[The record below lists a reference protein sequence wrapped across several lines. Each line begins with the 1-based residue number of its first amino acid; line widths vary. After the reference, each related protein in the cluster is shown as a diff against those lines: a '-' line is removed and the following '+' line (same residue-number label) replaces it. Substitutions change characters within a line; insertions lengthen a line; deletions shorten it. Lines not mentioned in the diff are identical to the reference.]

1 MKKIIA
7 VLLLTV
13 MAFTLCSC
21 QRLDNEQVAAAFAW
35 TAEFDY
41 AAASRKVSLASG
53 LAVSEDFLRELGEE
67 KSGLLTQC
75 AENGSFTDA
84 TWRKVTGFTRNVI
97 SDMLDGSVGSDYIF
111 DFGNNNADS
120 FTVSFVGDIL
130 FDHRYAPMVHA
141 SKMGGVLG
149 NCIDEKIVEHL
160 KNSDIFLINHEFST
174 GERGSPLFN
183 KSWTFQAPASDLD
196 IFKEMGADIVSLAN
210 NHVYDYGEQGFYDTL
225 DNLKN
230 AGIPY
235 IGAGRNLDEAKQGC
249 YFIING
255 CKVGIVA
262 ASRAEKVR
270 FTPVAT
276 ETTPGVMGTYDN
288 TDFLNV
294 IRDAKSHCDLLFVYV
309 HWGTENSTKL
319 EKAQIDGAREYIDA
333 GADVIVGAHTHCL
346 QGMEFYNGK
355 PIIYSVGNFWFNSKT
370 LDSCVMTF
378 TVDENLN
385 VETRILPLKQKGRE
399 TTLLTEKADARALF
413 DRVESYEPQ
422 GVKIDDN
429 GIVTPKNQGE

>member
-1 MKKIIA
+1 MKKFLS
-7 VLLLTV
+7 LLLIA
-13 MAFTLCSC
+13 MMLCTLCSC
-21 QRLDNEQVAAAFAW
+21 QRLDGERVALAFAW
-35 TAEFDY
+35 TSELDY
-41 AAASRKVSLASG
+41 AAASRKISAASG
-53 LAVSEDFLRELGEE
+53 LNVSQDFLRELGEE
-67 KSGLLTQC
+67 KTELLAKHAESGT
-75 AENGSFTDA
+75 FTDDV
-84 TWRKVTGFTRNVI
+84 WRTVTGFTRKVVA
-97 SDMLDGSVGSDYIF
+97 DMLDGTINGDYIF
-111 DFGNNNADS
+111 DFGNNNSDT

-141 SKMGGVLG
+141 SQKGGVLG
-149 NCIDEKIVEHL
+149 ECIDAKIVEHL

-174 GERGSPLFN
+174 GSRGKPLVN

-210 NHVYDYGEQGFYDTL
+210 NHVFDYGEEGFYDTL

-235 IGAGRNLDEAKQGC
+235 IGAGRNVEEAKRGC

-276 ETTPGVMGTYDN
+276 ETTAGVMGTYDN
-288 TDFLNV
+288 TDFLEV
-294 IRDAKSHCDLLFVYV
+294 IRDAKSQCDLLFVYV
-309 HWGTENSTKL
+309 HWGTENSTVL
-319 EKAQIDGAREYIDA
+319 EKAQLDGAREYIDA

-355 PIIYSVGNFWFNSKT
+355 PIIYSVGNFWFNSKN

-378 TVDENLN
+378 TVDGEMN
-385 VETRILPLKQKGRE
+385 VETQILPLKQQGCE
-399 TTLLTEKADARALF
+399 TRLLTDLEESRALF
-413 DRVESYEPQ
+413 DRVEAFEPQ
-422 GVKIDDN
+422 GVSISDT
-429 GIVTPKNQGE
+429 GVVTPKC